1 MAGRKKVTEE
11 TITTEERLGT
21 EMQELD
27 GAEMLS
33 AGDAAAEGDG
43 MDLNL
48 LVECIVNEPV

>member
-11 TITTEERLGT
+11 TITTEERMGR

-43 MDLNL
+43 MD
-48 LVECIVNEPV
+48 PVSYTHLRAHET